1 MPVVTITPYPWIQ
14 DIVALLITFA
24 AALLW
29 LAHRTHRGVEVGL
42 LERALTSTG
51 LTLHRMSD
59 ALSHAHTGHLHR
71 NLLWA
76 TIALAILVGLAF
88 AVTHL

>member
-29 LAHRTHRGVEVGL
+29 LRL
-42 LERALTSTG
+42 LDTLARRRIISWRAC
-51 LTLHRMSD
+51 
-59 ALSHAHTGHLHR
+59 
-71 NLLWA
+71 
-76 TIALAILVGLAF
+76 
-88 AVTHL
+88 